1 MRVLLVVHGY
11 PPAASGG
18 TEIYTQQLADA
29 LSELSGLE
37 VFVLTRDCDSSRP
50 EVQPP
55 TGSDGHR
62 RNRLPH
68 QQHFPGLL
76 LVRGQLCQS
85 GAGERGRT
93 HHRPGDRSGRHPHPA
108 PDLLIDGDC
117 EARVCGQTAGGDDA
131 ERLLAPLSSR
141 SIAAPGWYALR
152 RTVRRR
158 LRELRTGGRP
168 GRSNRL
174 SGRQTRPNASASWSR
189 RVCPDRVRLAGAPH
203 IDTTTVCRLRS
214 AARAHARHLQ
224 RHRSVPR
231 TVRNHGSVGGTAAD
245 RMLAAVPLRPG
256 HRPAAIRAGNPPAV
270 GYPPTRVRRQ
280 LDTVQSTPRPPRS
293 SGHLAAWSR
302 NRGPARSACRLP
314 RRSTLFRP
322 SGAAAGA
329 AVHPQAGTHSSRAD
343 GGGVE
348 RCRRAR
354 RSLRVDRKRSV
365 RDP

>member
-37 VFVLTRDCDSSRP
+37 VFVLTRDCDPSRP
-50 EVQPP
+50 EYSLRQEATA
-55 TGSDGHR
+55 TGVTVYRINNTFQACSSFEDSYANPALASVAARIIDQEIDPDVIHIQHLTCLSTEIVKHASAAR
-62 RNRLPH
+62 RPVAMTLNDYW
-68 QQHFPGLL
+68 LL
-76 LVRGQLCQS
+76 CHRGQLLRPDGTRCDGPFDGGCASCVPAGVLAGPTVYRAGRLARTLPLPGVAAFARIAS
-85 GAGERGRT
+85 GLQARRT
-93 HHRPGDRSGRHPHPA
+93 STRQLCAAS
-108 PDLLIDGDC
+108 
-117 EARVCGQTAGGDDA
+117 EARLEHMRDISSGID
-131 ERLLAPLSSR
+131 LFLAP
-141 SIAAPGWYALR
+141 
-152 RTVRRR
+152 
-158 LRELRTGGRP
+158 
-168 GRSNRL
+168 
-174 SGRQTRPNASASWSR
+174 SATMEAW
-189 RVCPDRVRLAGAPH
+189 
-203 IDTTTVCRLRS
+203 
-214 AARAHARHLQ
+214 AARLPIECWRLFRCDQ
-224 RHRSVPR
+224 
-231 TVRNHGSVGGTAAD
+231 GID
-245 RMLAAVPLRPG
+245 LR
-256 HRPAAIRAGNPPAV
+256 AIRAGNPPAV

-293 SGHLAAWSR
+293 SGHIAAWSR
-302 NRGPARSACRLP
+302 NRGPARSACHLP